1 MANGMN
7 TLAAPVPGN
16 ISPPRRWRLAAGVAV
31 LVDVPACVLLQRTG
45 VSLEFAQAG
54 AFALAMLAAGVL
66 LRGALGRGGL
76 AKSLFV
82 VAIAYPLRAGVLSL
96 LVGQFPLPVAMVPAA
111 LAGALTLLLAGSLL
125 AGDKQPDFSVAAP
138 LAIIYLLLLRLVYL
152 GQVEL
157 APQEAY
163 YWNYA
168 QHLDIGYLDHPPL
181 VAWLIAAALAF
192 GDGEFFVR
200 LPAVFAW
207 TVMLAFAA
215 AFARDMASR
224 GVALASALLAA
235 TLPFFF
241 GIGVM
246 ITPDAPLAAAWAAAL
261 FFLQRALLGGRR
273 AAWLGAG
280 VAIGIGM
287 LAKYSMVLL
296 PAAAFVFMLVD
307 AGARRSLLSP
317 WAWGGVLIA
326 LLTFSPVIAWNLQ
339 HDWASFSFQGS
350 RRLASDAPQFSLHVF
365 LAYALVLLTPPG
377 VLALWRLLHPG
388 GGKPASV
395 PTAPASDAATWLAGR
410 RRLFLLVFTLVPL
423 LVFALSSLRAETKF
437 HWTGPI
443 WLALLPVLAATMTR
457 PGLGDARLDRLL
469 ARSWPPLLQVLIL
482 LYAYGLF
489 YYPVWGLAGLRAHH
503 HYLEMGWRDLRARI
517 QDIEDAVLAETGRRP
532 SVVGLDKHNTADEM
546 AFYDPRGDGARDTAS
561 RHLFDN
567 AGAVMY
573 EYWFPPATFTGRD
586 LIVVSRS
593 RDDVEDQ
600 RVVAAAT
607 RLGPVQKV
615 VATKGGVEV
624 GTYYARIVYGYR
636 PPAWLK

>member
-1 MANGMN
+1 MSS
-7 TLAAPVPGN
+7 LAAPAPAN
-16 ISPPRRWRLAAGVAV
+16 ISPSRRWRLAAGVAV
-31 LVDVPACVLLQRTG
+31 LVDVPACVVLHVSG

-54 AFALAMLAAGVL
+54 AFALAMLVAAVL
-66 LRGALGRGGL
+66 LRGALGRDRL
-76 AKSLFV
+76 ATSLFV

-96 LVGQFPLPVAMVPAA
+96 LAAQFSLPLAIVPAA
-111 LAGALTLLLAGSLL
+111 LAGGLALLLGGSML
-125 AGDKQPDFSVAAP
+125 AGDRQPDFTVAVP

-152 GQVEL
+152 GQIEL

-181 VAWLIAAALAF
+181 VAWLIAATLAF

-200 LPAVFAW
+200 LPAVLAW
-207 TVMLAFAA
+207 TVMLVFAVAFVRDLAGRGAA
-215 AFARDMASR
+215 LR
-224 GVALASALLAA
+224 SALLLA

-307 AGARRSLLSP
+307 AGSRRALLSP

-350 RRLASDAPQFSLHVF
+350 RRLAADAPQFSLHVF

-377 VLALWRLLHPG
+377 ALALWRLLHSG
-388 GGKPASV
+388 GGRPAGA
-395 PTAPASDAATWLAGR
+395 PTAPESDAAALLAGR
-410 RRLFLLVFTLVPL
+410 RRLFLLVFTLLPL

-457 PGLGDARLDRLL
+457 PGLGDGRLDRLL
-469 ARSWPPLLQVLIL
+469 ARSWVPLLQVLIL

-503 HYLEMGWRDLRARI
+503 HYLEMGWRDLRAQV
-517 QDIEDAVLAETGRRP
+517 QDIEEAVLAETGRRP

-573 EYWFPPATFTGRD
+573 EYWFPPTTFTGRD

-593 RDDVEDQ
+593 RDDLEDQ
-600 RVVAAAT
+600 RVATAAT
-607 RLGPVQKV
+607 RLGPVQEL
-615 VATKGGVEV
+615 VATKGGVAV
-624 GTYYARIVYGYR
+624 GTYYARVVYGYR